1 MDLSWTTSR
10 HAHHSPILHYIIEI
24 RVGERGEW
32 DSRNRVM
39 TKDNVTRHQLIG
51 LQPFT
56 VYSFRVL
63 AVNAIGASKPSKES
77 YYMITLREGMT
88 FINPHLHQQ
97 QQR

>member
-1 MDLSWTTSR
+1 
-10 HAHHSPILHYIIEI
+10 
-24 RVGERGEW
+24 
-32 DSRNRVM
+32 M

-77 YYMITLREGMT
+77 YYMITLREAPEFGRLLT
-88 FINPHLHQQ
+88 NFRVCSRANEPSGNVSPKSDLSFSIKLD
-97 QQR
+97 